1 MHERQA
7 LVLVNRD
14 GASGQDILQLAER
27 IKEDVALRFG
37 VGLEIEPVVN

>member
-1 MHERQA
+1 VHERQA

-37 VGLEIEPVVN
+37 VKLEIEPVVI